1 MEFVIKKKILKH
13 ILQPPS
19 HSVSSGKQSKAV
31 SSIQNQVYDI
41 LMFFAGFQ
49 DEEIRN
55 RAISGLGFFF
65 IRYDKMML
73 KEQSRQLYIEILK
86 GFDAPVKLKCQV
98 LKNLQLHLMSDEK
111 RLTQQNQAMRKE
123 LKRDGITDLK
133 TYGDEKSSVSGAVA
147 QMLLEPIHHCFFHKL
162 TQVRSAAVQVVCQ
175 VLHQGLLHPIS
186 CIQYLVAIC
195 TDIDEINRIKA
206 EQTLIELDG
215 KYPLFLHS
223 QFFPGLRESFKLQTA
238 LFSTYPVRG
247 FRNNPPI
254 SLLSHV
260 YALIR
265 SSKAHRHSQLVT
277 MIKQFDD
284 YKRTDINLLLY
295 IADNLA
301 HMSYQIVEEP
311 LFVIHHVALLISTS
325 GTTYLEQAKDAVY
338 GRDVAETIKD
348 EDEENIDDIGK

>member
-1 MEFVIKKKILKH
+1 
-13 ILQPPS
+13 
-19 HSVSSGKQSKAV
+19 
-31 SSIQNQVYDI
+31 
-41 LMFFAGFQ
+41 MFFSSSS
-49 DEEIRN
+49 DEEIRH

-65 IRYDKMML
+65 IRYDRMML
-73 KEQSRQLYIEILK
+73 REQSRTLYIDILK
-86 GFDAPVKLKCQV
+86 GFDSPVKLKCQV
-98 LKNLQLHLMSDEK
+98 LKNLQLHLLSDEK
-111 RLTQQNQAMRKE
+111 RLTRQNQQMRKE

-133 TYGDEKSSVSGAVA
+133 TYGDEKSSVSGAIA
-147 QMLLEPIHHCFFHKL
+147 QMLLDPIHHCFFHKL
-162 TQVRSAAVQVVCQ
+162 TQVRSAAVQVICL
-175 VLHQGLLHPIS
+175 VLQQGLLHPIS
-186 CIQYLVAIC
+186 CIQYLIAIC
-195 TDIDEINRIKA
+195 TDIDEVNRIKA

-265 SSKAHRHSQLVT
+265 TSKGHRHSQLKT
-277 MIKQFDD
+277 MIKQFDEI
-284 YKRTDINLLLY
+284 KKTDINLLLY

-301 HMSYQIVEEP
+301 HMSYQIIEEP

-338 GRDVAETIKD
+338 GRDIAETIKD
-348 EDEENIDDIGK
+348 EDEEEIDEIGENIYLNSYHNFILRFDS

>member
-1 MEFVIKKKILKH
+1 MT
-13 ILQPPS
+13 
-19 HSVSSGKQSKAV
+19 
-31 SSIQNQVYDI
+31 SIQNQVYDI

-73 KEQSRQLYIEILK
+73 KEQSRQLYIEVLK

-111 RLTQQNQAMRKE
+111 RLTEQNQVMRQE

-265 SSKAHRHSQLVT
+265 NSKAHRHSQLVT

-284 YKRTDINLLLY
+284 YKKTDINLLLY

-301 HMSYQIVEEP
+301 HMSYQVVKRSVSRLQDQIN
-311 LFVIHHVALLISTS
+311 LL
-325 GTTYLEQAKDAVY
+325 
-338 GRDVAETIKD
+338 
-348 EDEENIDDIGK
+348 